1 MTVMPNLR
9 GGKAYKKGK
18 KGPAEQ
24 GESISKFFKRE
35 ADQDYARVIRMLG
48 NRRVVCFCNDGR
60 ERVCK
65 IRGALCKGPKK
76 KRIDIGDIVL
86 ISFRDF
92 EDSDTEATTAGN
104 EADPTGNVMTL
115 ASGRKDIA
123 DIIDKFHREHW
134 RQIKKED
141 DIHKFLFSVA
151 DQVGVDEIFDYGNDN
166 DDDDKSEDLEE
177 GDVDESAIDAI

>member
-1 MTVMPNLR
+1 MPNLR

-18 KGPAEQ
+18 KVPGEQ
-24 GESISKFFKRE
+24 NETISKFFKRE
-35 ADQDYARVIRMLG
+35 KDQDYARVIRMLG

-76 KRIDIGDIVL
+76 KRIDVGDIVL

-92 EDSDTEATTAGN
+92 EEGSDEDTDNVPTTAGK
-104 EADPTGNVMTL
+104 ETDPTGNVMTL

-134 RQIKKED
+134 RQIKKES

-151 DQVGVDEIFDYGNDN
+151 DLAGGVDEIFEYGNE
-166 DDDDKSEDLEE
+166 SESDGPVEE
-177 GDVDESAIDAI
+177 EINESAIDAI